1 MLGSGRGV
9 SGRTMKSLP
18 FESDTGENRRP
29 GDVSP
34 MRPIGRWRQGEHPPF
49 TDSAE
54 LRDALL
60 RVHEPLYVIAQDDGY
75 AFGRGG
81 SGLLGSSWGDDAPLL
96 GYVGPVELERLG
108 DPAFCADHRIRY
120 PYYAGAMANGIASVE
135 LVEAMAHSGLL
146 GIFGAAGLAPRVV
159 EQAIDRLSSSLG
171 DLPFGVNLI
180 HSPNEKRLEDEIV
193 DILLEKKIGLVEA
206 SAYLDLTLPVVRYR
220 VHGIHRDDDGRIVT
234 PNRVIAKISRV
245 EVASKFLAPPP
256 AAMLRE
262 LVSQGHITEQQATLA
277 SQIPM
282 AQDITAEAESAGHTD
297 NRPAITL
304 LPTIRALAERMQ
316 RQYGYRQ
323 KVRVGLA
330 GGISTPESA
339 AAAFA
344 MGAAFIVTGSINQAC
359 VESGSSDEVRQMLAE
374 TQQADVAMAPA
385 ADMFEMGVTV
395 QVLKRGTMFPM
406 RAAKLYELYRGYD
419 SLDAIPADERAKLE
433 KTVFR
438 APLSEIWTQTRAF
451 FAERD
456 PKQIE
461 LAERDPKHRMALV
474 FRWYLGQSSR
484 WANRG
489 ESSRRVDYQIW
500 CGPAMGAFNE
510 WVRDSIYA
518 PSERRR
524 VGDLALNILFGA
536 AVLMRVNQLRTCGAA
551 IPAELQRIAPLDPSD
566 IKEYLS

>member
-1 MLGSGRGV
+1 M
-9 SGRTMKSLP
+9 MKSLP
-18 FESDTGENRRP
+18 FETDSGDSGRP
-29 GDVSP
+29 GEVSP
-34 MRPIGRWRQGEHPPF
+34 LRPIGRWRQGELPPF

-60 RVHEPLYVIAQDDGY
+60 HVHDPLFVIAQEDGY

-96 GYVGPVELERLG
+96 GYVGPVEIDRLG
-108 DPAFCADHRIRY
+108 DPSFCADHRIRY

-135 LVEAMAHSGLL
+135 LVEAMARAEML
-146 GIFGAAGLAPRVV
+146 GIFGAAGLAPSVV
-159 EQAIDRLSSSLG
+159 EDAVQRLSSSLG
-171 DLPFGVNLI
+171 NLPFGVNLI
-180 HSPNEKRLEDEIV
+180 HSPNETDLEDEIV
-193 DILLEKKIGLVEA
+193 NLLIRREIRLVEA
-206 SAYLDLTLPVVRYR
+206 SAYLHLTLPVVRYR
-220 VHGIHRDDDGRIVT
+220 VDGIHRDTDGRIVT
-234 PNRVIAKISRV
+234 PNRIIAKVSRV

-262 LVSQGHITEQQATLA
+262 LVSRGHITEQQASLA
-277 SQIPM
+277 SQVPM

-304 LPTIRALAERMQ
+304 LPTIRAVADRMQ
-316 RQYGYRQ
+316 RQYGHKQ

-344 MGAAFIVTGSINQAC
+344 MGAAFIVTGSVNQAC
-359 VESGSSDEVRQMLAE
+359 IESGSSDEVRQMLAE

-406 RAAKLYELYRGYD
+406 RAAKLYELYRTFDGI
-419 SLDAIPADERAKLE
+419 DAIPADERAKLE

-451 FAERD
+451 FAARD

-461 LAERDPKHRMALV
+461 RAERDPKHQMALV

-489 ESSRRVDYQIW
+489 ESARRVDYQIW

-510 WVRDSIYA
+510 WVRDSIFAA
-518 PSERRR
+518 PDRRM
-524 VGDLALNILFGA
+524 VAAVALNILFGA

>member
-1 MLGSGRGV
+1 
-9 SGRTMKSLP
+9 MKSLP
-18 FESDTGENRRP
+18 FETDSGENRRP
-29 GDVSP
+29 GDGSP
-34 MRPIGRWRQGEHPPF
+34 IRPIGRWRQGEQPPF
-49 TDSAE
+49 TDTAE

-60 RVHEPLYVIAQDDGY
+60 HVHEPLFVIAHDDGY
-75 AFGRGG
+75 AFGREG

-108 DPAFCADHRIRY
+108 DPSFCTDHKVRY

-135 LVEAMAHSGLL
+135 LVEAMARAEML
-146 GIFGAAGLAPRVV
+146 GIFGAAGLSPKQV
-159 EQAIDRLSSSLG
+159 EGAIDRLHESLE

-180 HSPNEKRLEDEIV
+180 HSPNERGLEDEIV
-193 DILLEKKIGLVEA
+193 DLFIRKGIHLVEA

-220 VHGIHRDDDGRIVT
+220 VHGIHRDDDGRLVT
-234 PNRVIAKISRV
+234 PNRLIAKISRT
-245 EVASKFLAPPP
+245 EVAAKFLAPPP

-262 LVSQGHITEQQATLA
+262 LVSAGHITELQASLA

-304 LPTIRALAERMQ
+304 LPTIRAVAERMQ
-316 RQYGYRQ
+316 HQYGYKQ

-330 GGISTPESA
+330 GGVSTPESA

-344 MGAAFIVTGSINQAC
+344 MGASFIVTGSVNQAC
-359 VESGSSDEVRQMLAE
+359 IESGSSDEVRQMLAE

-406 RAAKLYELYRGYD
+406 RAAKLYEVYRTCDGI
-419 SLDAIPADERAKLE
+419 DAIPADERTKLE

-438 APLSEIWTQTRAF
+438 APLTEIWEQTRAF
-451 FAERD
+451 FNERD
-456 PKQIE
+456 PRQIE
-461 LAERDPKHRMALV
+461 RAERDPKHLMALV

-489 ESSRRVDYQIW
+489 ESPRRVDYQIW

-510 WVRDSIYA
+510 WVRDSLLA
-518 PSERRR
+518 PVEGRK
-524 VGDLALNILFGA
+524 VADVALNILFGA

-551 IPAELQRIAPLDPSD
+551 IPAELQRIAPLDSSD